1 MINGE
6 TTKNFVVNNVETQG
20 QDRSIVGK
28 SNTINTYL
36 FFGTYSDKARMK
48 TWNHMALSTSNVNPI
63 LLPGE
68 ARLSLDP
75 EEDIV
80 DPVLNKTLHT
90 QILPSDSPRTSN

>member
-1 MINGE
+1 
-6 TTKNFVVNNVETQG
+6 
-20 QDRSIVGK
+20 
-28 SNTINTYL
+28 
-36 FFGTYSDKARMK
+36 
-48 TWNHMALSTSNVNPI
+48 MALSTSNVNPI